1 MGLLTRIADW
11 VDERTGWRTAGRAW
25 LESPVVGGA
34 PWAAAMAA
42 ALATCFGVL
51 ALTGVLLLTA
61 YGASPQA
68 AWASV
73 HFVQFVQD
81 RGWIVRG
88 LHYWAAQALIV
99 LAAAHVVHGAFIA
112 GYRKPREVAWWMTL
126 VVLALAIGGGISGGL
141 LPWDQKGW
149 WARVVEGNIVGLAPG
164 LGPWIQQMM
173 EAGSELGALGLA
185 RVFTAHVVLVPAL
198 LLGALLVRRAILAKH
213 GWVEGG
219 GGAGAGAGA
228 GAMTRGARLARSV
241 IVASVITGVL
251 FALTGKTHG
260 APLEAPADPLSDYP
274 ARPEWFLLTLYE
286 LRKLFGGVGDF
297 LGTNIGPMLAA
308 GYLVLLPWID
318 KRGRSRVITVYAPVF
333 VIFGGAVAL
342 ALAALKHDA
351 GDPTYAKQRA
361 KADLRAAG
369 AVRAAMGG
377 VPPEGPLAMMRSDP
391 ELRGREL
398 FEQSCAG
405 CHVLGDLGDPK
416 KATATKLDGCGTA
429 KWIETMIHDPDAPE
443 MFGRGPFKGE
453 MPSVDVRP
461 KDLPADKKWSPM
473 VKNDAERAAV
483 AAFLASL
490 GEDPGDPPH
499 PPLDEATRKAAENV
513 VSDRCTSCHLY
524 KGDGDLESS
533 EKAPELAGYGSV
545 AWTRAQIADPSSVAT
560 YRGNALDAK
569 LKKHMP
575 RFDRE
580 LSAGDIDI
588 VARWTRAH
596 ARGIAASP

>member
-1 MGLLTRIADW
+1 MGILARIADW
-11 VDERTGWRTAGRAW
+11 VDERTGWRTSARAW
-25 LESPVVGGA
+25 VDSPVVGGA

-42 ALATCFGVL
+42 AIATCFGVL

-61 YGASPQA
+61 YGASTQA

-73 HFVQFVQD
+73 HYVQFVQD

-88 LHYWAAQALIV
+88 LHFWAAQALIV

-112 GYRKPREVAWWMTL
+112 GYRKPREVAWWMSL
-126 VVLALAIGGGISGGL
+126 VVLALALGGGISGGL

-164 LGPWIQQMM
+164 AGPWLQQMM
-173 EAGSELGALGLA
+173 EGGSELGSLGLA

-198 LLGALLVRRAILAKH
+198 LLGALLVRRAILTKH

-219 GGAGAGAGA
+219 AGGAGL
-228 GAMTRGARLARSV
+228 TRGARLARSV
-241 IVASVITGVL
+241 IVAAVATGVL

-286 LRKLFGGVGDF
+286 LRKLLGGLGGDF
-297 LGTNIGPMLAA
+297 LGTNIPVMLAA
-308 GYLVLLPWID
+308 GYLVLLPWLD
-318 KRGRSRVITVYAPVF
+318 RPGRSRVATVYVPVF
-333 VIFGGAVAL
+333 LVFAGAAAL
-342 ALAALKHDA
+342 SLAALRHDA
-351 GDPTYAKQRA
+351 GDATYLKQRA
-361 KADLRAAG
+361 RADLRAAG
-369 AVRAAMGG
+369 AARAAMGG

-416 KATATKLDGCGTA
+416 KATATKLDGWGTA
-429 KWIETMIHDPDAPE
+429 KWIDAMIHDPDAPE

-453 MPSVDVRP
+453 MPSVDVQP
-461 KDLPADKKWSPM
+461 KDLKPDQKWSPM
-473 VKNDAERAAV
+473 IKSEADRAAV

-490 GEDPGDPPH
+490 GDEPGDPPH
-499 PPLDEATRKAAENV
+499 APLDEAARTKAEST

-524 KGDGDLESS
+524 KGDGDLEGS
-533 EKAPELAGYGSV
+533 EKAPELGGYGSV

-560 YRGNALDAK
+560 YRGNALDPK

-575 RFDRE
+575 RFDKD
-580 LSAGDIDI
+580 LSAADIDI

-596 ARGIAASP
+596 ARGLPSTP